1 VVVAFGLTACVPP
14 VVASVYELL
23 SDPVIVTE
31 VAFVAATVKVDEA
44 PAVIEAGLA
53 LMVTVGAGVVV
64 AFTVTVAV
72 AEAFPPAP
80 TAVTV

>member
-1 VVVAFGLTACVPP
+1 
-14 VVASVYELL
+14 
-23 SDPVIVTE
+23 VIVTE